1 MEGNFRLHC
10 TQDLTAS
17 VAKLRLYLE
26 DDRTVAVLVT
36 HIQDKIIEEY
46 EAFRDVVLEMHAGSL
61 KDVELSRTELKEVL
75 RGACDPPTDV

>member
-1 MEGNFRLHC
+1 
-10 TQDLTAS
+10 
-17 VAKLRLYLE
+17 
-26 DDRTVAVLVT
+26 VLVT